1 MSKRIL
7 IIDDEADFV
16 DTLTFSLESNGFEVV
31 SAPDG
36 QSGIEKLK
44 SENPD
49 LIILDLMM
57 PGMDGYEV
65 TKRLKADSASSN
77 IPIIVL
83 TATVTPDLK
92 QRVCSIQVTDCVT
105 KPCDLE
111 DLVDKI
117 KKALSKGAKEW
128 KN

>member
-1 MSKRIL
+1 MNKKIL
-7 IIDDEADFV
+7 IIDDEADFA
-16 DTLTFSLESNGFEVV
+16 DTLSFSLESNGFAVV

-36 QSGIEKLK
+36 PSGIEKLK
-44 SENPD
+44 SEKPD

-65 TKRLKADSASSN
+65 AKRLKADNATSK

-83 TATVTPDLK
+83 TASVTPDLK
-92 QRVCSIQVTDCVT
+92 QKVCSIQAIDCVT

-117 KKALSKGAKEW
+117 KKALEG
-128 KN
+128 

>member
-36 QSGIEKLK
+36 PSGIEKLK